1 MPRDGFV
8 KTIMEQIKIC
18 ALIPARSGS
27 KGLENKNK
35 LPFAGSN
42 LTRIALESACNSKLV
57 ADVAL
62 STDDKEISQFAQQL
76 RIIENPIRPSNLSSD
91 ESNIVD
97 VALDF
102 LNTQNERFGNSWD
115 FLMLLEPTAP
125 LRTSQMLD
133 QGISY
138 FLTLA
143 DQYDACVSI
152 GKLNFGLDSLFS
164 LQNQKM
170 ISLAENADP
179 RMRRQD
185 QGNLYFPFGIFYL
198 IKVETLMKFETFYPP
213 NTLGFQVPNHACIE
227 VDTLLEFQIAEFL
240 YMKRGLK

>member
-1 MPRDGFV
+1 M
-8 KTIMEQIKIC
+8 KTIMEQNKIC

-27 KGLENKNK
+27 KGLVNKNK

-42 LTRIALESACNSKLV
+42 LTTIALESACKSNLIS
-57 ADVAL
+57 DVAL
-62 STDDKEISQFAQQL
+62 STDDVQIAQFAQQL
-76 RIIENPIRPSNLSSD
+76 KILENPNRPTDLSSD

-102 LNTQNERFGNSWD
+102 LETQNVRFGKTWE

-125 LRTSQMLD
+125 LRTSEMLD
-133 QGISY
+133 QGISF
-138 FLTLA
+138 FLPLV

-164 LQNQKM
+164 LHDQKM
-170 ISLAENADP
+170 VSLAENADP

-185 QGNLYFPFGIFYL
+185 QGDLFFPFGIFYL
-198 IKVETLMKFETFYPP
+198 IKVEALMKYKTFYPP
-213 NTLGFQVPNHACIE
+213 NTLGFQVPDYACIE

-240 YMKRGLK
+240 YKKRGLK